1 MAPDGGTIEVDG
13 RTRPNW
19 RAVEA
24 MRAGIQV
31 IYQDFSLFPNLTVA
45 ENISFNYELSQRRR
59 LVGWR
64 DVRLRAKQALE
75 KVGVAIDLDV
85 LVERLSVADKQV
97 VAIARALVGGARLI
111 AMDEPTTAL
120 TEHEVQALL
129 EIVRRLKADNV
140 AVVFIS
146 HKLPEVF
153 TISERIVVLRNGLK
167 VAEGPTATFDIAS
180 LSQHMLGRRL
190 EQHAAARKHRRAAPS
205 CCGSKGSAGRGS
217 SRTCRS
223 HSAPATC
230 WA

>member
-24 MRAGIQV
+24 MRAGVQV

-59 LVGWR
+59 LVAWR

-140 AVVFIS
+140 AVDFHQS
-146 HKLPEVF
+146 Q
-153 TISERIVVLRNGLK
+153 
-167 VAEGPTATFDIAS
+167 IA
-180 LSQHMLGRRL
+180 
-190 EQHAAARKHRRAAPS
+190 
-205 CCGSKGSAGRGS
+205 
-217 SRTCRS
+217 
-223 HSAPATC
+223 
-230 WA
+230 